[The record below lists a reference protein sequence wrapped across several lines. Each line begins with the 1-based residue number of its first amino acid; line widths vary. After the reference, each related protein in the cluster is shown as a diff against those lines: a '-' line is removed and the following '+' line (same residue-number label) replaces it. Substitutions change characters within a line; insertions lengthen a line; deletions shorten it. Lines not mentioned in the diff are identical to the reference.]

1 MKRKLKVN
9 DFFCGCGGM
18 GIAFKNAGYEIA
30 GAWDFDKYAVES
42 YRANVGDHVQKA
54 DIKELHQADIP
65 QADVWAFGFPC
76 QDLSVAGKQRGMIL
90 KCEDCGEE
98 IEINPEE
105 YTGNTICSKCSSNN
119 FKAASRSGCFFEMM
133 RLLEETEREREH
145 AMPAVIIAENVR
157 GLRPYLPVL
166 RLEYERHGYTAH
178 IEMFNSKYWNV
189 PQNRDRYAVVGTRNK
204 KNLTFTFPKEQLE
217 FVPKLSDYL
226 EKDVPEKYYLPDEKA
241 QTIIAQALEK
251 LEGLGKCHACITP
264 DRINKRQNGPRAKAE
279 DEPMFTL
286 TAQDLHGVII
296 LEDEQTEESV
306 VTDIAEETGLLDPN
320 GCGKTLRVG
329 GGGSITKKHNYQHV
343 IVNPGGQ
350 RATEFPITVTV
361 NKCGR
366 NVLKIADVSPC
377 LTARDYKGYAGK
389 KDMIAVIEERK
400 EQDNG
405 KSQQPGCQMVGML
418 DIKGQDQCRRVYST
432 DGIAPTLTTSG
443 GGQRE
448 VKIFDTKRLRVR
460 KLTPKEYGILQA
472 FPMDD
477 WKQVVSDS
485 QAYKQFG
492 NAVTTTVFTAIA
504 EEIAKS
510 IYAAEE
516 SEEQNMEAEN
526 KNFTG
531 MNEPEEKPT
540 AESILAAAEAEAKV
554 AAEREETTKT
564 AIPAEE
570 TITPNSLANGMLQFL
585 LDSGIVASACVTDET
600 EKMFAKHIK
609 EELDGITIGET
620 PEILR
625 DWEAAQN
632 AVNDML
638 SKYAPGGYMGKI
650 IYPLLTPLKERLEA
664 GERTPDLYNA
674 IVEATR

>member
-1 MKRKLKVN
+1 MER
-9 DFFCGCGGM
+9 
-18 GIAFKNAGYEIA
+18 
-30 GAWDFDKYAVES
+30 
-42 YRANVGDHVQKA
+42 
-54 DIKELHQADIP
+54 
-65 QADVWAFGFPC
+65 
-76 QDLSVAGKQRGMIL
+76 
-90 KCEDCGEE
+90 
-98 IEINPEE
+98 
-105 YTGNTICSKCSSNN
+105 TNN
-119 FKAASRSGCFFEMM
+119 
-133 RLLEETEREREH
+133 
-145 AMPAVIIAENVR
+145 
-157 GLRPYLPVL
+157 
-166 RLEYERHGYTAH
+166 
-178 IEMFNSKYWNV
+178 
-189 PQNRDRYAVVGTRNK
+189 Q
-204 KNLTFTFPKEQLE
+204 
-217 FVPKLSDYL
+217 
-226 EKDVPEKYYLPDEKA
+226 
-241 QTIIAQALEK
+241 
-251 LEGLGKCHACITP
+251 
-264 DRINKRQNGPRAKAE
+264 
-279 DEPMFTL
+279 
-286 TAQDLHGVII
+286 
-296 LEDEQTEESV
+296 
-306 VTDIAEETGLLDPN
+306 
-320 GCGKTLRVG
+320 
-329 GGGSITKKHNYQHV
+329 
-343 IVNPGGQ
+343 
-350 RATEFPITVTV
+350 
-361 NKCGR
+361 
-366 NVLKIADVSPC
+366 
-377 LTARDYKGYAGK
+377 
-389 KDMIAVIEERK
+389 
-400 EQDNG
+400 
-405 KSQQPGCQMVGML
+405 GCQMVGML
-418 DIKGQDQCRRVYST
+418 DIKGQDQCRRVYSVG
-432 DGIAPTLTTSG
+432 GIAPTLTTSG

-540 AESILAAAEAEAKV
+540 AESILAAAEAQ
-554 AAEREETTKT
+554 AAAGQKETTKT

-609 EELDGITIGET
+609 EELDGITIGEA

>member
-1 MKRKLKVN
+1 MER
-9 DFFCGCGGM
+9 
-18 GIAFKNAGYEIA
+18 
-30 GAWDFDKYAVES
+30 
-42 YRANVGDHVQKA
+42 
-54 DIKELHQADIP
+54 
-65 QADVWAFGFPC
+65 
-76 QDLSVAGKQRGMIL
+76 
-90 KCEDCGEE
+90 
-98 IEINPEE
+98 
-105 YTGNTICSKCSSNN
+105 TNN
-119 FKAASRSGCFFEMM
+119 
-133 RLLEETEREREH
+133 
-145 AMPAVIIAENVR
+145 
-157 GLRPYLPVL
+157 
-166 RLEYERHGYTAH
+166 
-178 IEMFNSKYWNV
+178 
-189 PQNRDRYAVVGTRNK
+189 Q
-204 KNLTFTFPKEQLE
+204 
-217 FVPKLSDYL
+217 
-226 EKDVPEKYYLPDEKA
+226 
-241 QTIIAQALEK
+241 
-251 LEGLGKCHACITP
+251 
-264 DRINKRQNGPRAKAE
+264 
-279 DEPMFTL
+279 
-286 TAQDLHGVII
+286 
-296 LEDEQTEESV
+296 
-306 VTDIAEETGLLDPN
+306 
-320 GCGKTLRVG
+320 
-329 GGGSITKKHNYQHV
+329 
-343 IVNPGGQ
+343 
-350 RATEFPITVTV
+350 
-361 NKCGR
+361 
-366 NVLKIADVSPC
+366 
-377 LTARDYKGYAGK
+377 
-389 KDMIAVIEERK
+389 
-400 EQDNG
+400 
-405 KSQQPGCQMVGML
+405 GCQMVGML
-418 DIKGQDQCRRVYST
+418 DIKGQDQCRRVYSV

-492 NAVTTTVFTAIA
+492 NAVTTTVFTALA

-516 SEEQNMEAEN
+516 SEEQNMEAE
-526 KNFTG
+526 T
-531 MNEPEEKPT
+531 
-540 AESILAAAEAEAKV
+540 KV
-554 AAEREETTKT
+554 AAGREETTKT

>member
-1 MKRKLKVN
+1 MAACVFRGRN
-9 DFFCGCGGM
+9 ST
-18 GIAFKNAGYEIA
+18 NAC
-30 GAWDFDKYAVES
+30 
-42 YRANVGDHVQKA
+42 NV
-54 DIKELHQADIP
+54 
-65 QADVWAFGFPC
+65 
-76 QDLSVAGKQRGMIL
+76 
-90 KCEDCGEE
+90 
-98 IEINPEE
+98 
-105 YTGNTICSKCSSNN
+105 
-119 FKAASRSGCFFEMM
+119 
-133 RLLEETEREREH
+133 
-145 AMPAVIIAENVR
+145 
-157 GLRPYLPVL
+157 
-166 RLEYERHGYTAH
+166 
-178 IEMFNSKYWNV
+178 
-189 PQNRDRYAVVGTRNK
+189 
-204 KNLTFTFPKEQLE
+204 
-217 FVPKLSDYL
+217 
-226 EKDVPEKYYLPDEKA
+226 
-241 QTIIAQALEK
+241 
-251 LEGLGKCHACITP
+251 
-264 DRINKRQNGPRAKAE
+264 
-279 DEPMFTL
+279 
-286 TAQDLHGVII
+286 
-296 LEDEQTEESV
+296 
-306 VTDIAEETGLLDPN
+306 
-320 GCGKTLRVG
+320 
-329 GGGSITKKHNYQHV
+329 
-343 IVNPGGQ
+343 PGGQ
-350 RATEFPITVTV
+350 
-361 NKCGR
+361 
-366 NVLKIADVSPC
+366 
-377 LTARDYKGYAGK
+377 
-389 KDMIAVIEERK
+389 
-400 EQDNG
+400 Q
-405 KSQQPGCQMVGML
+405 
-418 DIKGQDQCRRVYST
+418 
-432 DGIAPTLTTSG
+432 
-443 GGQRE
+443 E
-448 VKIFDTKRLRVR
+448 VKIFDTRRLRVR

-492 NAVTTTVFTAIA
+492 NAVTTTVFAAIA

-554 AAEREETTKT
+554 AAGQEETTKT
-564 AIPAEE
+564 AIPAEK
-570 TITPNSLANGMLQFL
+570 TITPDTLAAGMLHFL

>member
-1 MKRKLKVN
+1 M
-9 DFFCGCGGM
+9 
-18 GIAFKNAGYEIA
+18 E
-30 GAWDFDKYAVES
+30 
-42 YRANVGDHVQKA
+42 RANNQ
-54 DIKELHQADIP
+54 
-65 QADVWAFGFPC
+65 
-76 QDLSVAGKQRGMIL
+76 
-90 KCEDCGEE
+90 
-98 IEINPEE
+98 
-105 YTGNTICSKCSSNN
+105 
-119 FKAASRSGCFFEMM
+119 
-133 RLLEETEREREH
+133 
-145 AMPAVIIAENVR
+145 
-157 GLRPYLPVL
+157 
-166 RLEYERHGYTAH
+166 
-178 IEMFNSKYWNV
+178 
-189 PQNRDRYAVVGTRNK
+189 
-204 KNLTFTFPKEQLE
+204 
-217 FVPKLSDYL
+217 
-226 EKDVPEKYYLPDEKA
+226 
-241 QTIIAQALEK
+241 
-251 LEGLGKCHACITP
+251 
-264 DRINKRQNGPRAKAE
+264 
-279 DEPMFTL
+279 
-286 TAQDLHGVII
+286 
-296 LEDEQTEESV
+296 
-306 VTDIAEETGLLDPN
+306 
-320 GCGKTLRVG
+320 
-329 GGGSITKKHNYQHV
+329 
-343 IVNPGGQ
+343 
-350 RATEFPITVTV
+350 
-361 NKCGR
+361 
-366 NVLKIADVSPC
+366 
-377 LTARDYKGYAGK
+377 
-389 KDMIAVIEERK
+389 
-400 EQDNG
+400 
-405 KSQQPGCQMVGML
+405 GCQMVGML

-472 FPMDD
+472 FHMDD

-516 SEEQNMEAEN
+516 SEEHNMEAEN
-526 KNFTG
+526 KTFTG

-540 AESILAAAEAEAKV
+540 AESILAAAEAQVEADQ
-554 AAEREETTKT
+554 EETTKT

-570 TITPNSLANGMLQFL
+570 TITPDTLAAGMLHFL

-609 EELDGITIGET
+609 EELDGMTIGEA

>member
-1 MKRKLKVN
+1 M
-9 DFFCGCGGM
+9 
-18 GIAFKNAGYEIA
+18 
-30 GAWDFDKYAVES
+30 
-42 YRANVGDHVQKA
+42 
-54 DIKELHQADIP
+54 
-65 QADVWAFGFPC
+65 
-76 QDLSVAGKQRGMIL
+76 
-90 KCEDCGEE
+90 
-98 IEINPEE
+98 
-105 YTGNTICSKCSSNN
+105 
-119 FKAASRSGCFFEMM
+119 
-133 RLLEETEREREH
+133 
-145 AMPAVIIAENVR
+145 
-157 GLRPYLPVL
+157 
-166 RLEYERHGYTAH
+166 
-178 IEMFNSKYWNV
+178 
-189 PQNRDRYAVVGTRNK
+189 
-204 KNLTFTFPKEQLE
+204 
-217 FVPKLSDYL
+217 
-226 EKDVPEKYYLPDEKA
+226 
-241 QTIIAQALEK
+241 
-251 LEGLGKCHACITP
+251 
-264 DRINKRQNGPRAKAE
+264 
-279 DEPMFTL
+279 
-286 TAQDLHGVII
+286 
-296 LEDEQTEESV
+296 
-306 VTDIAEETGLLDPN
+306 
-320 GCGKTLRVG
+320 
-329 GGGSITKKHNYQHV
+329 
-343 IVNPGGQ
+343 
-350 RATEFPITVTV
+350 
-361 NKCGR
+361 
-366 NVLKIADVSPC
+366 
-377 LTARDYKGYAGK
+377 
-389 KDMIAVIEERK
+389 
-400 EQDNG
+400 
-405 KSQQPGCQMVGML
+405 
-418 DIKGQDQCRRVYST
+418 
-432 DGIAPTLTTSG
+432 
-443 GGQRE
+443 
-448 VKIFDTKRLRVR
+448 
-460 KLTPKEYGILQA
+460 TPKEYGILQA

-516 SEEQNMEAEN
+516 SEEQNME
-526 KNFTG
+526 
-531 MNEPEEKPT
+531 

>member
-1 MKRKLKVN
+1 
-9 DFFCGCGGM
+9 
-18 GIAFKNAGYEIA
+18 
-30 GAWDFDKYAVES
+30 
-42 YRANVGDHVQKA
+42 
-54 DIKELHQADIP
+54 
-65 QADVWAFGFPC
+65 
-76 QDLSVAGKQRGMIL
+76 
-90 KCEDCGEE
+90 
-98 IEINPEE
+98 
-105 YTGNTICSKCSSNN
+105 
-119 FKAASRSGCFFEMM
+119 
-133 RLLEETEREREH
+133 
-145 AMPAVIIAENVR
+145 MP
-157 GLRPYLPVL
+157 P
-166 RLEYERHGYTAH
+166 
-178 IEMFNSKYWNV
+178 
-189 PQNRDRYAVVGTRNK
+189 
-204 KNLTFTFPKEQLE
+204 
-217 FVPKLSDYL
+217 
-226 EKDVPEKYYLPDEKA
+226 
-241 QTIIAQALEK
+241 
-251 LEGLGKCHACITP
+251 
-264 DRINKRQNGPRAKAE
+264 
-279 DEPMFTL
+279 
-286 TAQDLHGVII
+286 GVF
-296 LEDEQTEESV
+296 
-306 VTDIAEETGLLDPN
+306 
-320 GCGKTLRVG
+320 R
-329 GGGSITKKHNYQHV
+329 
-343 IVNPGGQ
+343 
-350 RATEFPITVTV
+350 
-361 NKCGR
+361 GR
-366 NVLKIADVSPC
+366 N
-377 LTARDYKGYAGK
+377 
-389 KDMIAVIEERK
+389 
-400 EQDNG
+400 
-405 KSQQPGCQMVGML
+405 
-418 DIKGQDQCRRVYST
+418 ST
-432 DGIAPTLTTSG
+432 NPYNIRW

-448 VKIFDTKRLRVR
+448 VKTFDTKRLRVR

-540 AESILAAAEAEAKV
+540 AESILAAAEAQ
-554 AAEREETTKT
+554 AAAGQKETTKT

-570 TITPNSLANGMLQFL
+570 TITPDALAAGMLHFL

-609 EELDGITIGET
+609 ERLDGMTIGEA

>member
-1 MKRKLKVN
+1 M
-9 DFFCGCGGM
+9 
-18 GIAFKNAGYEIA
+18 
-30 GAWDFDKYAVES
+30 
-42 YRANVGDHVQKA
+42 
-54 DIKELHQADIP
+54 
-65 QADVWAFGFPC
+65 
-76 QDLSVAGKQRGMIL
+76 
-90 KCEDCGEE
+90 
-98 IEINPEE
+98 
-105 YTGNTICSKCSSNN
+105 
-119 FKAASRSGCFFEMM
+119 
-133 RLLEETEREREH
+133 
-145 AMPAVIIAENVR
+145 
-157 GLRPYLPVL
+157 
-166 RLEYERHGYTAH
+166 
-178 IEMFNSKYWNV
+178 
-189 PQNRDRYAVVGTRNK
+189 
-204 KNLTFTFPKEQLE
+204 
-217 FVPKLSDYL
+217 
-226 EKDVPEKYYLPDEKA
+226 
-241 QTIIAQALEK
+241 
-251 LEGLGKCHACITP
+251 
-264 DRINKRQNGPRAKAE
+264 
-279 DEPMFTL
+279 
-286 TAQDLHGVII
+286 
-296 LEDEQTEESV
+296 
-306 VTDIAEETGLLDPN
+306 
-320 GCGKTLRVG
+320 
-329 GGGSITKKHNYQHV
+329 
-343 IVNPGGQ
+343 
-350 RATEFPITVTV
+350 
-361 NKCGR
+361 
-366 NVLKIADVSPC
+366 
-377 LTARDYKGYAGK
+377 
-389 KDMIAVIEERK
+389 
-400 EQDNG
+400 
-405 KSQQPGCQMVGML
+405 
-418 DIKGQDQCRRVYST
+418 
-432 DGIAPTLTTSG
+432 
-443 GGQRE
+443 
-448 VKIFDTKRLRVR
+448 
-460 KLTPKEYGILQA
+460 TPKEYGILQA

-638 SKYAPGGYMGKI
+638 SKYAPGGYMGKSFI
-650 IYPLLTPLKERLEA
+650 HYLPPLKERLEA

>member
-1 MKRKLKVN
+1 M
-9 DFFCGCGGM
+9 
-18 GIAFKNAGYEIA
+18 E
-30 GAWDFDKYAVES
+30 
-42 YRANVGDHVQKA
+42 RANNQ
-54 DIKELHQADIP
+54 
-65 QADVWAFGFPC
+65 
-76 QDLSVAGKQRGMIL
+76 
-90 KCEDCGEE
+90 
-98 IEINPEE
+98 
-105 YTGNTICSKCSSNN
+105 
-119 FKAASRSGCFFEMM
+119 
-133 RLLEETEREREH
+133 
-145 AMPAVIIAENVR
+145 
-157 GLRPYLPVL
+157 
-166 RLEYERHGYTAH
+166 
-178 IEMFNSKYWNV
+178 
-189 PQNRDRYAVVGTRNK
+189 
-204 KNLTFTFPKEQLE
+204 
-217 FVPKLSDYL
+217 
-226 EKDVPEKYYLPDEKA
+226 
-241 QTIIAQALEK
+241 
-251 LEGLGKCHACITP
+251 
-264 DRINKRQNGPRAKAE
+264 
-279 DEPMFTL
+279 
-286 TAQDLHGVII
+286 
-296 LEDEQTEESV
+296 
-306 VTDIAEETGLLDPN
+306 
-320 GCGKTLRVG
+320 
-329 GGGSITKKHNYQHV
+329 
-343 IVNPGGQ
+343 
-350 RATEFPITVTV
+350 
-361 NKCGR
+361 
-366 NVLKIADVSPC
+366 
-377 LTARDYKGYAGK
+377 
-389 KDMIAVIEERK
+389 
-400 EQDNG
+400 
-405 KSQQPGCQMVGML
+405 GCQMVGML

-510 IYAAEE
+510 IYAA
-516 SEEQNMEAEN
+516 
-526 KNFTG
+526 
-531 MNEPEEKPT
+531 
-540 AESILAAAEAEAKV
+540 AEAEAKV
-554 AAEREETTKT
+554 AAGREETTKT
-564 AIPAEE
+564 AIPAKE

>member
-1 MKRKLKVN
+1 M
-9 DFFCGCGGM
+9 
-18 GIAFKNAGYEIA
+18 E
-30 GAWDFDKYAVES
+30 
-42 YRANVGDHVQKA
+42 RANN
-54 DIKELHQADIP
+54 
-65 QADVWAFGFPC
+65 
-76 QDLSVAGKQRGMIL
+76 QD
-90 KCEDCGEE
+90 
-98 IEINPEE
+98 
-105 YTGNTICSKCSSNN
+105 
-119 FKAASRSGCFFEMM
+119 
-133 RLLEETEREREH
+133 
-145 AMPAVIIAENVR
+145 
-157 GLRPYLPVL
+157 
-166 RLEYERHGYTAH
+166 
-178 IEMFNSKYWNV
+178 
-189 PQNRDRYAVVGTRNK
+189 
-204 KNLTFTFPKEQLE
+204 
-217 FVPKLSDYL
+217 
-226 EKDVPEKYYLPDEKA
+226 
-241 QTIIAQALEK
+241 
-251 LEGLGKCHACITP
+251 
-264 DRINKRQNGPRAKAE
+264 
-279 DEPMFTL
+279 
-286 TAQDLHGVII
+286 
-296 LEDEQTEESV
+296 
-306 VTDIAEETGLLDPN
+306 
-320 GCGKTLRVG
+320 
-329 GGGSITKKHNYQHV
+329 
-343 IVNPGGQ
+343 
-350 RATEFPITVTV
+350 
-361 NKCGR
+361 
-366 NVLKIADVSPC
+366 
-377 LTARDYKGYAGK
+377 
-389 KDMIAVIEERK
+389 
-400 EQDNG
+400 
-405 KSQQPGCQMVGML
+405 CQMVGML
-418 DIKGQDQCRRVYST
+418 DIKGKDQWRRVYSV
-432 DGIAPTLTTSG
+432 DGIAPTLVTCQG
-443 GGQRE
+443 GGQQE
-448 VKIFDTKRLRVR
+448 GKIFDTKRLRVR

-540 AESILAAAEAEAKV
+540 AESILAAAETR
-554 AAEREETTKT
+554 AAAGQEETTKT

-570 TITPNSLANGMLQFL
+570 TITPDTLAAGMLHFL

-609 EELDGITIGET
+609 EKLDGVTIGET

>member
-1 MKRKLKVN
+1 MER
-9 DFFCGCGGM
+9 
-18 GIAFKNAGYEIA
+18 
-30 GAWDFDKYAVES
+30 
-42 YRANVGDHVQKA
+42 
-54 DIKELHQADIP
+54 
-65 QADVWAFGFPC
+65 
-76 QDLSVAGKQRGMIL
+76 
-90 KCEDCGEE
+90 
-98 IEINPEE
+98 
-105 YTGNTICSKCSSNN
+105 TNN
-119 FKAASRSGCFFEMM
+119 
-133 RLLEETEREREH
+133 
-145 AMPAVIIAENVR
+145 
-157 GLRPYLPVL
+157 
-166 RLEYERHGYTAH
+166 
-178 IEMFNSKYWNV
+178 
-189 PQNRDRYAVVGTRNK
+189 Q
-204 KNLTFTFPKEQLE
+204 
-217 FVPKLSDYL
+217 
-226 EKDVPEKYYLPDEKA
+226 
-241 QTIIAQALEK
+241 
-251 LEGLGKCHACITP
+251 
-264 DRINKRQNGPRAKAE
+264 
-279 DEPMFTL
+279 
-286 TAQDLHGVII
+286 
-296 LEDEQTEESV
+296 
-306 VTDIAEETGLLDPN
+306 
-320 GCGKTLRVG
+320 
-329 GGGSITKKHNYQHV
+329 
-343 IVNPGGQ
+343 
-350 RATEFPITVTV
+350 
-361 NKCGR
+361 
-366 NVLKIADVSPC
+366 
-377 LTARDYKGYAGK
+377 
-389 KDMIAVIEERK
+389 
-400 EQDNG
+400 
-405 KSQQPGCQMVGML
+405 GCQMVGML

-432 DGIAPTLTTSG
+432 DGIAPTLTTSGG

-516 SEEQNMEAEN
+516 SEEHNMEAEN
-526 KNFTG
+526 KTFTG

-540 AESILAAAEAEAKV
+540 AESILAAAEAQVEADQ
-554 AAEREETTKT
+554 EETTKT

-570 TITPNSLANGMLQFL
+570 TITPDTLAAGMLHFL
-585 LDSGIVASACVTDET
+585 LDSGIVASARVTDET

-609 EELDGITIGET
+609 EELDGMTIGEA